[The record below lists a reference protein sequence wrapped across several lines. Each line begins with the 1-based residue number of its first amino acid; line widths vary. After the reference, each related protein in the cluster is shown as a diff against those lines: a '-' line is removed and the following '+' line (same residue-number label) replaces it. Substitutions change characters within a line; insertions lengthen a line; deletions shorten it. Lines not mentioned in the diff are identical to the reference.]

1 MRGCEIL
8 RVMKGKK
15 ATVLT
20 FAEKCK
26 NILASNWQGHLNTIK
41 ADAKGSK
48 EDVYTSKVKYIL
60 RRGKPY
66 IWVPENDLHCVNTI
80 IDERGSFAV
89 TSPFPGPLA
98 SLFRSMKKIPA
109 RVALTGDVEPLK
121 DGKAQSA
128 AESLRE
134 VILSEQKAINECSYT
149 VSGVLSS
156 SDLSC
161 TSRSESLKE
170 LLEGD
175 ENYVVYKFNLRSSM
189 FIDGN
194 GGTYEVDLE
203 DIQTSKADP
212 LAPFSARLIDGI
224 NQNVARRRAL
234 MLFCFEFLNANAR
247 DAYMLSIDRKG
258 FDVLGKVPSP
268 VLKDGS
274 SQYLWKE
281 FRFTLKKEASD
292 VENFCHQL
300 VEMEEEAVKKISS
313 YSGLK

>member
-1 MRGCEIL
+1 
-8 RVMKGKK
+8 MKGKK

-26 NILASNWQGHLNTIK
+26 SILASNWQGHLNTIK

-48 EDVYTSKVKYIL
+48 EDIYTSKVKYIL
-60 RRGKPY
+60 KRGKPY
-66 IWVPENDLHCVNTI
+66 IWVPEKDLHNVNTI

-98 SLFRSMKKIPA
+98 SLLRLAKKIPA

-128 AESLRE
+128 TESLIG
-134 VILSEQKAINECSYT
+134 VILSEQYSYY
-149 VSGVLSS
+149 LN
-156 SDLSC
+156 
-161 TSRSESLKE
+161 R
-170 LLEGD
+170 D
-175 ENYVVYKFNLRSSM
+175 EKYVVYKFNLRSSM

-203 DIQTSKADP
+203 DIESSKADP
-212 LAPFSARLIDGI
+212 LAPFSAKLIDGI
-224 NQNVARRRAL
+224 NQNEARRRAL

-268 VLKDGS
+268 LLKDGS
-274 SQYLWKE
+274 SQYQWKE
-281 FRFTLKKEASD
+281 FRFTLKEEASD

-300 VEMEEEAVKKISS
+300 VEMEEEAVKKISG

>member
-1 MRGCEIL
+1 
-8 RVMKGKK
+8 MKGTK

-48 EDVYTSKVKYIL
+48 GDVYTSKVKYIL

-66 IWVPENDLHCVNTI
+66 IWVPEKDLHNVNTI

-89 TSPFPGPLA
+89 SSPFPGPLA
-98 SLFRSMKKIPA
+98 SLLRSMKKLPA
-109 RVALTGDVEPLK
+109 RVALSGDVEPLK

-134 VILSEQKAINECSYT
+134 VILSEQKAMNECSYT

-156 SDLSC
+156 SNLSSK
-161 TSRSESLKE
+161 SRSESLKE

-175 ENYVVYKFNLRSSM
+175 EKYVVYKFNLRSSM
-189 FIDGN
+189 FIDVN
-194 GGTYEVDLE
+194 GGTFEIDLE
-203 DIQTSKADP
+203 DIRASKADP
-212 LAPFSARLIDGI
+212 LARFSAKLIDGI
-224 NQNVARRRAL
+224 NQSEARRRAL
-234 MLFCFEFLNANAR
+234 MLFCFVYLNANAR
-247 DAYMLSIDRKG
+247 DAYALSIDRKG

-268 VLKDGS
+268 VLKDGC
-274 SQYLWKE
+274 SQFQWKE
-281 FRFTLKKEASD
+281 FRFTLKEEASD
-292 VENFCHQL
+292 VETFCRQL
-300 VEMEEEAVKKISS
+300 VEMEEEAVKKVSG
-313 YSGLK
+313 YSGLG